1 MRPELETVCGDILRK
16 ELCQDHSTV
25 AGCSGADVSSHCK
38 TKPRDRCDSAWT
50 SLSPAQVLAGKGQY
64 LGRQCHTWGHRSH
77 EQGGTKTAPRVV
89 PCPSHR
95 ECPVQHEWP
104 RPPAHHGLDM
114 QDMAATRTHQSF
126 HPGLRAAGASSR
138 CGCGR
143 VQCKE
148 ACRTLLLSDSAGLC
162 HPLPPSLWAAA
173 VSGLPWQAVAQET
186 AERGAQL
193 PPIGVT
199 VPWCGV
205 ATLHL
210 HVAWRLTP

>member
-1 MRPELETVCGDILRK
+1 MTQHGP
-16 ELCQDHSTV
+16 LCPQ
-25 AGCSGADVSSHCK
+25 
-38 TKPRDRCDSAWT
+38 PRCW
-50 SLSPAQVLAGKGQY
+50 
-64 LGRQCHTWGHRSH
+64 LGRDNIWGGSATPGATGAMSK
-77 EQGGTKTAPRVV
+77 GGPKQLPGLFHV
-89 PCPSHR
+89 PLTGSVLCS
-95 ECPVQHEWP
+95 VN
-104 RPPAHHGLDM
+104 GLVHQPTMDT

-148 ACRTLLLSDSAGLC
+148 ACHTLLLSDSAGLC